1 MKKTIKN
8 DIVKNY
14 IEYAKEKSNVDEVL
28 NKKLISQNEKFLK
41 LKEYS
46 KSNPNKEFEI
56 CKEIS
61 SELLNMDILKSY
73 SAANFIAHIFFHTN
87 KIDEDIGKKIIDLFY
102 KNMDYA
108 CRFIENVSQFYNV
121 DEDEITENDIGN
133 LNLEIM
139 YRLDYKPLEA
149 FSGIDMTVAPIMTIA
164 CGNRNLRAYFKS
176 LEPVEYIEYLE
187 SYVKGLGY
195 LHVAAEACNIT
206 KILILSP
213 KVERGFFIET
223 ADISNSYYLITL
235 MEAELYKKDLLK
247 RYGIDNYKFN
257 EKVYNIAIGKEY
269 PKELIETQA
278 HQQYYTVYAM
288 NKDGKYEIE
297 DENGELDLNK
307 IIYGD
312 MGPEEIPND
321 IDNTHIIIM
330 DSEGMWNNA
339 VKWNTN
345 YFTKLHPKLNPY
357 VKILNEISDKEYKN
371 WINKIKNYKN

>member
-1 MKKTIKN
+1 MNDLVKK
-8 DIVKNY
+8 Y

-28 NKKLISQNEKFLK
+28 NKKLISQNENFLK

-46 KSNPNKEFEI
+46 KNNHEEEFEI
-56 CKEIS
+56 CKELS
-61 SELLNMDILKSY
+61 LELENMDILKSY
-73 SAANFIAHIFFHTN
+73 SAANFIAHSFYHAD
-87 KIDEDIGKKIIDLFY
+87 KIDEEIGKRIIDLFY
-102 KNMDYA
+102 KNIDYT

-121 DEDEITENDIGN
+121 DEDELNENDFAN

-149 FSGIDMTVAPIMTIA
+149 FLGIDMMVAPIMTIA
-164 CGNRNLRAYFKS
+164 CGSRPLRKYFKS

-187 SYVKGLGY
+187 NYNKGLGY
-195 LHVAAEACNIT
+195 LHVAAEACNLT

-223 ADISNSYYLITL
+223 ADISNCYYLITL

-247 RYGIDNYKFN
+247 RYGIDGYEFN
-257 EKVYNIAIGKEY
+257 ETIYNIATGKEY
-269 PKELIETQA
+269 PKEFIETQA
-278 HQQYYTVYAM
+278 HQQYYTIYALG
-288 NKDGKYEIE
+288 KDGKYKIE
-297 DENGELDLNK
+297 DENGELDLNN

-330 DSEGMWNNA
+330 DSDGMWNKA
-339 VKWNTN
+339 VKWDTS

-357 VKILNEISDKEYKN
+357 LKILNEISDEEYKD
-371 WINKIKNYKN
+371 WINKIKIYNS

>member
-1 MKKTIKN
+1 MNDSN
-8 DIVKNY
+8 DIVKKY
-14 IEYAKEKSNVDEVL
+14 IEYAKEKSNIDEVL
-28 NKKLISQNEKFLK
+28 NKKLISQNENFLK

-46 KSNPNKEFEI
+46 KNNRNEEFEI
-56 CKEIS
+56 CKKLS
-61 SELLNMDILKSY
+61 LELKNMDILKSY
-73 SAANFIAHIFFHTN
+73 SAANFIAHAFYHN
-87 KIDEDIGKKIIDLFY
+87 DKVDKNIGKKIIDLFY
-102 KNMDYA
+102 KNIDYA

-121 DEDEITENDIGN
+121 DEDEITENDIAN

-149 FSGIDMTVAPIMTIA
+149 FLGIDMMVAPIMTIA
-164 CGNRNLRAYFKS
+164 CASRPLRSYFRS
-176 LEPVEYIEYLE
+176 LEPIEYIEYLE
-187 SYVKGLGY
+187 NYIAGLGY
-195 LHVAAEACNIT
+195 LHVAAEACDIT

-223 ADISNSYYLITL
+223 ADISNCYYLITL

-247 RYGIDNYKFN
+247 RYGIEGYEFD
-257 EKVYNIAIGKEY
+257 EKIYNIAIGKEY

-278 HQQYYTVYAM
+278 HQQYYTIYALG
-288 NKDGKYEIE
+288 KDGKYKIE
-297 DENGELDLNK
+297 NEDGELELNN

-321 IDNTHIIIM
+321 IDYTHIIIM
-330 DSEGMWNNA
+330 DSEGMWNKA

-357 VKILNEISDKEYKN
+357 VKILNEISDKEYKD
-371 WINKIKNYKN
+371 WIKKIKAYNS

>member
-1 MKKTIKN
+1 MNDLVKK
-8 DIVKNY
+8 Y

-28 NKKLISQNEKFLK
+28 NKKLISQNENFLK

-46 KSNPNKEFEI
+46 KENHDKEFEI
-56 CKEIS
+56 CKALS
-61 SELLNMDILKSY
+61 LELENMDILKSY
-73 SAANFIAHIFFHTN
+73 SAANFIAHAFYHTD
-87 KIDEDIGKKIIDLFY
+87 KIDEEIGKRIIDLFY
-102 KNMDYA
+102 KNIDYA
-108 CRFIENVSQFYNV
+108 SRFIENISQFYNV

-149 FSGIDMTVAPIMTIA
+149 FLGIDMMVAPIMTIA
-164 CGNRNLRAYFKS
+164 CLNRNLRAYFRS

-187 SYVKGLGY
+187 NYIKGLGY

-206 KILILSP
+206 KVLILSP

-223 ADISNSYYLITL
+223 ADISNCYHLITL

-247 RYGIDNYKFN
+247 RYGIDGYEFN
-257 EKVYNIAIGKEY
+257 EKIYNIATGKEY

-278 HQQYYTVYAM
+278 HQQYYTIYALCQ
-288 NKDGKYEIE
+288 DGKYKIE
-297 DENGELDLNK
+297 NENGELELYN

-321 IDNTHIIIM
+321 IENTHIIIM
-330 DSEGMWNNA
+330 DSDGMWNKA
-339 VKWNTN
+339 IKWDMN
-345 YFTKLHPKLNPY
+345 YFTKLYPKLNPY
-357 VKILNEISDKEYKN
+357 VKILEEISDKEYKS
-371 WINKIKNYKN
+371 WIEKIKAYNQKGL